1 MLGECL
7 VAAAPYT
14 VKQRTG
20 SILAAFQAPRTPE
33 DEDEH
38 AWGCLFAERS
48 RKRGRSATD
57 LATRSLGDPPSNT
70 ALQKGRISAGSASS
84 VLKDPN
90 RYQKAS
96 QQLMWAMRQRL
107 INTLIAVIIIISP
120 QRLQVH
126 LTPREWPPSG
136 SVANKHS
143 LT

>member
-14 VKQRTG
+14 VKPRKT

-57 LATRSLGDPPSNT
+57 LATRSSDDPPSTT
-70 ALQKGRISAGSASS
+70 ALPKGRIIAGWYEFSS
-84 VLKDPN
+84 HGSN
-90 RYQKAS
+90 RYQTAS
-96 QQLMWAMRQRL
+96 QQYPVAMKQP
-107 INTLIAVIIIISP
+107 IDTLIAVIIINFNHFRYI
-120 QRLQVH
+120 
-126 LTPREWPPSG
+126 
-136 SVANKHS
+136 
-143 LT
+143 